1 MIRDDLL
8 WIFDRLLDRYG
19 PQHWW
24 PAETSFEVMVG
35 AVLTQNTAW
44 SNVERAIEN
53 LKRAACL
60 DCQPLA
66 VMPLVELA
74 ALIRPAGYFNI
85 KAQRL
90 QNLCRFLLHSGGE
103 KELAAYQTA
112 ELRRALL
119 SVNGVGPETADD
131 ILLYA
136 FERPVFVID
145 AYTRRLFRALGRVS
159 GEESYETLRTG
170 FESALGPDTRCFNE
184 YHALIVMH
192 AKMHCRKRPVCEGC
206 PLIERCEQGRAHV
219 EATDNV
225 NQT

>member
-1 MIRDDLL
+1 MNRDDLL

-24 PAETSFEVMVG
+24 PAETPFEVMVG

-44 SNVERAIEN
+44 SNVERAIGN
-53 LKRAACL
+53 LKQSACL
-60 DCQPLA
+60 DCARLA
-66 VMPLVELA
+66 AISLPELA
-74 ALIRPAGYFNI
+74 AMIRPAGYFNI

-103 KELAAYQTA
+103 GKLAAYRTA
-112 ELRRALL
+112 DLRHALL

-145 AYTRRLFRALGRVS
+145 AYTRRLFHALGRIS
-159 GEESYETLRTG
+159 GEESYETLRAD
-170 FESALGPDTRCFNE
+170 FETALGPDAHCYNE

-192 AKMHCRKRPVCEGC
+192 AKIHCRKRPVCEGC
-206 PLIERCEQGRAHV
+206 PLNERCEQGRAHV
-219 EATDNV
+219 DATEHTA
-225 NQT
+225 QG